1 MTTTDALD
9 LIDIN
14 DIEDGD
20 TVGSPSLQELDL
32 NEYNEAAFLSGIH
45 AYLDWFYDGEQSE
58 FDK

>member
-9 LIDIN
+9 LIDMN
-14 DIEDGD
+14 YIEDGD

-45 AYLDWFYDGEQSE
+45 AYLDWFYDGMQSE